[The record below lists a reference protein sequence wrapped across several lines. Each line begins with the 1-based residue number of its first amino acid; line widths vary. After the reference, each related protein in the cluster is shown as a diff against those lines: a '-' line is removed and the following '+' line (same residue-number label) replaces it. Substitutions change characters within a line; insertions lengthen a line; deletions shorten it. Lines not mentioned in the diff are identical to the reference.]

1 VEHVVPSGVST
12 RVTSRSWH
20 ERREAGEP
28 AVAELVQDVSDMG
41 PSGRLAAAAAGIARR
56 RARVH
61 GPLDSLN
68 NVYRDN

>member
-1 VEHVVPSGVST
+1 MPSGVST

-41 PSGRLAAAAAGIARR
+41 PSGRLAAAAGIARW
-56 RARVH
+56 RARVQ

-68 NVYRDN
+68 NVCRDN